1 MKKKIAYTFILST
14 LLIVS
19 CKVQYNL
26 GNIGSIPEDAN
37 TFYVENFSSIASQ
50 ASPLTSQIISENL
63 KTLILSQSRLNTGD
77 NYSDLVFTGTITNYI
92 VSNAGL
98 QSNDEA
104 AQNKLTITVK
114 VNYSNT
120 NNEKD
125 NFEKSFT
132 AMELFDSDASLL
144 DIENELILAIAEQI
158 NQKIFDEAFG
168 EW

>member
-1 MKKKIAYTFILST
+1 MRNKLLY
-14 LLIVS
+14 LLIITTIVITS
-19 CKVQYNL
+19 CKIQYSL

-37 TFYVENFSSIASQ
+37 TFYVENFSSIATQ

-77 NYSDLVFTGTITNYI
+77 NYSDLVFTGTITNYN

-114 VNYSNT
+114 VSYKNT

-144 DIENELILAIAEQI
+144 DIENELILAISEQI

>member
-1 MKKKIAYTFILST
+1 MKRKLSILIFIISIIT
-14 LLIVS
+14 S
-19 CKVQYNL
+19 CKIQYSL

-37 TFYVENFSSIASQ
+37 TFYVENFSSIATQ
-50 ASPLTSQIISENL
+50 APPLTSQIISENL

-77 NYSDLVFTGTITNYI
+77 KYSDLLFTGVITNYVI
-92 VSNAGL
+92 TNAGL
-98 QSNDEA
+98 QSNDQA

-114 VNYSNT
+114 VSYKNT

-125 NFEKSFT
+125 NFEKNFT
-132 AMELFDSDASLL
+132 ATELFDSDASLL
-144 DIENELILAIAEQI
+144 DIENQLILAISEQI